1 MRRATLCLQF
11 PPPDPLEP
19 CEIIRYAYYMAAS
32 DQESTALIVRAVL
45 SLGRRLRA
53 ERPQGSAP
61 LSAIAILS
69 TLNRL
74 GPMPAAR
81 LATEERLQPQ
91 SLTRIIL
98 ALERQGW
105 IARAR
110 SGADRRE
117 ITIALTKRGAGLLAD
132 DMQARRLW
140 LGRADGPG
148 RPGRSRADRFAAPP
162 PTR

>member
-1 MRRATLCLQF
+1 
-11 PPPDPLEP
+11 
-19 CEIIRYAYYMAAS
+19 MAGN
-32 DQESTALIVRAVL
+32 DRESTALIVRAVL

-53 ERPQGSAP
+53 ERPEGSAP

-98 ALERQGW
+98 GLERQGW

-110 SGADRRE
+110 NGVDRRE
-117 ITIALTKRGAGLLAD
+117 ITIALTKRGARLLAD
-132 DMQARRLW
+132 DMRARRQW
-140 LGRADGPG
+140 LERAIADVLNDGERVALLTAADAMIKLALHRAPG
-148 RPGRSRADRFAAPP
+148 GPH
-162 PTR
+162 